1 MKASKLRGM
10 CRKYTYDKII
20 EMYMKSEIYLTQKQ
34 LEKIC
39 AKGSH
44 HGGCYLGVDKE

>member
-1 MKASKLRGM
+1 MKASKLKAL
-10 CRKYTYDKII
+10 CRKHSYDKII
-20 EMYMKSEIYLTQKQ
+20 EMYMKSEIYLTDKQ

-44 HGGCYLGVDKE
+44 HGGCNIIK

>member
-1 MKASKLRGM
+1 MKASRLKSL
-10 CRKYTYDKII
+10 CRKYSYDKII
-20 EMYMKSEIYLTQKQ
+20 EMYMKSEIYLTDKQ

-44 HGGCYLGVDKE
+44 HGGCCFGGKR

>member
-1 MKASKLRGM
+1 MKASKLRAL
-10 CRKYTYDKII
+10 CRKYSYDKII
-20 EMYMKSEIYLTQKQ
+20 EMYMSCKIYLTDKQ

-44 HGGCYLGVDKE
+44 HGGCNVRS